1 MLSLALVTGAQAKAK
16 ARKHKEPISTPAA
29 YAIWDLDS
37 KQVIADK
44 NIDAV
49 RSMAS
54 ITKLMTVLVT
64 LEKNFNLNE
73 ALTVV
78 GTQHSYYIKPGM
90 TLSRLELI
98 KLALVGSDNLA
109 AHTLSVTSGVTGDEF
124 IALMNSR
131 ARDLEMNDTFYRDPT
146 GLDANN
152 VSTIKDIKTL
162 TEHTA
167 RIPVFNEAA
176 ATKTLTVYSIGKRDK
191 IQVIK
196 ANNTNSF
203 VGKLDISAAKTG
215 FTNAAG
221 RCLTMLF
228 SNHGKKYLLVVLGA
242 ATPDQRQRMVAS
254 LVDRTNH
261 L

>member
-16 ARKHKEPISTPAA
+16 KHKEPISTPAA

-109 AHTLSVTSGVTGDEF
+109 ANTLSETAGIDSADF
-124 IALMNSR
+124 IR
-131 ARDLEMNDTFYRDPT
+131 EMNRRATELGMMDTFYRDST
-146 GLDANN
+146 GLDSNN
-152 VSTIKDIKTL
+152 VSTIRDIKKL
-162 TEHTA
+162 TEYTA
-167 RIPVFNEAA
+167 KIPVFNEAA
-176 ATKTLTVYSIGKRDK
+176 ATKTLTVYSIGKRDR
-191 IQVIK
+191 IQIIK
-196 ANNTNSF
+196 ANNTNVF
-203 VGKLDISAAKTG
+203 AGKLDIQSAKTG

-221 RCLTMLF
+221 RCLTMF
-228 SNHGKKYLLVVLGA
+228 FNKNNKHYVLVILGA
-242 ATPDQRQRMVAS
+242 SSPGQRERMVKNLLDS
-254 LVDRTNH
+254 IS
-261 L
+261 

>member
-16 ARKHKEPISTPAA
+16 KHKEPISTPAA

-109 AHTLSVTSGVTGDEF
+109 ANTLSLSAGITSEQF
-124 IALMNSR
+124 ITLMNSR
-131 ARDLEMNDTFYRDPT
+131 AKDLGMTDTYYSDAT

-152 VSTIKDIKTL
+152 VSTILDIKKL

-167 RIPVFNEAA
+167 KIPVFNEAA
-176 ATKTLTVYSIGKRDK
+176 ATKTLTVYSIGKRDR
-191 IQVIK
+191 IQIIK

-203 VGKLDISAAKTG
+203 AGKLDIQSAKTG

-221 RCLTMLF
+221 RCLTMF
-228 SNHGKKYLLVVLGA
+228 FNKNNKHYVLVVLGA
-242 ATPDQRQRMVAS
+242 SSPGQRERMVKNLLDAIS
-254 LVDRTNH
+254 
-261 L
+261 